1 MTLKLLKQAIQG
13 YMKTNTLKSNGYI
26 SNTLGV
32 FQKIKTLLNKNTYV
46 LIIALEKFL
55 ELYRQ
60 TSFP

>member
-1 MTLKLLKQAIQG
+1 MPLKVLKQGIQG

-32 FQKIKTLLNKNTYV
+32 FFKNKNTIKNTYV
-46 LIIALEKFL
+46 LIITLKTFL